1 MNFSAQ
7 KCLPSIRRAPLYK
20 YFLFINPVYQ
30 HSGGS
35 VRRSTI
41 IDYLLG
47 LPISTAALMDF
58 QLSPAASERASE
70 RLLFSP
76 VRCVPE
82 SALWQE

>member
-20 YFLFINPVYQ
+20 YFIFINPVYQ

-58 QLSPAASERASE
+58 QLSPAASER
-70 RLLFSP
+70 LLFSP